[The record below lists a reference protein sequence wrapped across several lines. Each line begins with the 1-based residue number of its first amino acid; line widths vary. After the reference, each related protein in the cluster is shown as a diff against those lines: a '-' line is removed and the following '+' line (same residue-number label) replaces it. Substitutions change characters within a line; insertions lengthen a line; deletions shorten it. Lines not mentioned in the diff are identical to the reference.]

1 MNKRILLLALLLQC
15 IPSLATDFSSP
26 EFNQLSV
33 LLGKDKMGSLLFDI
47 GVNSNGNIFVVE
59 SSSTGRVYQFNYLS
73 PAEKTVNTTNLF
85 NGRNL
90 KGWNVP
96 IGNEENGW
104 YKPVGGIL
112 QLRSGPKKKGSVLW
126 TKKEYTDFVLDLE
139 FRFVE
144 GIIDSGI
151 HLRNKDQ
158 IQIGISGSLKRDMT
172 GSPYIPGKGYPVEA
186 KSIAQLLRKN
196 EWNQMKIRAIGS
208 KYTVWLQEEEVMS
221 YESTSAKKIGPIG
234 IQLHGNRNMAIDF
247 KNIEIRE
254 I

>member
-33 LLGKDKMGSLLFDI
+33 LLCKDKMGSLLFDI

-73 PAEKTVNTTNLF
+73 PAEKNVNTTNLF

-126 TKKEYTDFVLDLE
+126 TKKEYTDFVLNLE

-186 KSIAQLLRKN
+186 KSIAQLLRMN